1 MKKRIIATILSI
13 ALMITQVP
21 WTALD
26 VFAQTTL
33 DVVPGSKVSD
43 ADTTDGWETYFGTD
57 DSGNVSTEFAGAV
70 WADKS
75 VFAGSKEFDDIQGG
89 DSVTL
94 APGTD
99 NFLVAMSAMSST
111 KQITGFSYLPTDTV
125 LTLDLSGSMSD
136 DDLKAMVQAAN
147 EAIRKLY
154 ETSNYNRVGIAVYN
168 LNSYTLMPIDRYT
181 TTDRNGDYLKFRK
194 SGSTRYI
201 DVADGVKSSNG
212 NNYVNS
218 VTGRSGTYTQGG
230 MQEGL
235 ELLLDIEDTTI
246 ETGNIQGGTKR
257 IPVMVLMTDGDP
269 TSGTSNYLEAT
280 NANRNIGRD
289 NYAETTDE
297 IVFLAQ
303 LTAANVRTQ
312 MEAHYGRECLFY
324 TLGLGVSGNYAPQ
337 MLQPQT
343 TGTTVATAIDTHWR
357 NYANASTGGRVA
369 TYTGTYNRQTIN
381 VNITRRTDT
390 ETGNKLVANR
400 YYTDRY
406 FSANNS
412 QGLIDAFAE
421 IIQEIILQS
430 QYYPTFVTTGQ
441 YDMDGYVTI
450 VDELG
455 EYMEVKEIKGLLYND
470 VLYTGANLIAGMN
483 NGTYGNA
490 ATWTELGWEL
500 VYSIRERLD
509 VAATGDNTDND
520 TTEYGTPI
528 AVTNDVVIS
537 LLSQAWQDGQIGGT
551 YNSSTGTVSDF
562 SNYISYYVNAKGQYL
577 GFHDKDH
584 KQTDWPVGTKYI
596 GRSYIFSG
604 NVTGQSSSI
613 ANAEMM
619 HIVVQVY
626 EDVTTGHQTV
636 TYRVP
641 ASIIPT
647 ALYEVSVN
655 GDHLDSSTVKSVEY
669 TGDVPIRLVYEVGLN
684 DELTPINIVEKLS
697 AEGAHAHPT
706 EDGGYYFYSN
716 RWGNGHGVTELD
728 PNNHKAAVAHYNPS
742 AENERYYFTE
752 DTILYIKAGDSYVP
766 YTGQARP
773 TDMYPNDATDS
784 GYYRAYHIV
793 SGTASNAGLST
804 KYIPV
809 GADVLGNENETK
821 QAEDGTWY
829 VAKGTIIK
837 QVARLSVEK
846 EQNITETLN
855 YVDYPVIDHPA
866 NSNANNSDYEVFNF
880 LGNNGRLK
888 VMPATGIKVT
898 KTVAEFSAE
907 DNAVNEFGFVVTL
920 TGKYGVP
927 ADMKVID
934 ADGNEIAHS
943 TGADSNGLN
952 IYFKLEDGQ
961 TAYITGLDGD
971 TSYTVREESNLYY
984 KVQSVTAETVT
995 DGVAGGVTTANQIDA
1010 VEFVN
1015 TASSFK
1021 GNLQVSKTV
1030 THPYGADY
1038 VIPDDKVFHVVIDL
1052 SEQGVYSQ
1060 SFNVQ
1065 GTVKEK
1071 DENGEWETVELN
1083 GPMTPGDDAK
1093 FEFDMGHDDSVTI
1106 YGLPHGATYEVTETA
1121 LPTGF
1126 TNTSSTGLTGT
1137 IVTDQTAYA
1146 NLVNN
1151 YKATMPKST
1160 EIDLFVTKNFNSWDK
1175 VADDDVFQFVL
1186 EKYEPTT
1193 QSWVDTGRYLAV
1205 SKNTTDHKI
1214 ALYGHDTNVE
1224 FSYIGTHYYRL
1235 TEKPDTIDVEGI
1247 TYDATHAY
1255 FMVIVEDDEMDGV
1268 ADYTVKA
1275 ANNID
1280 RIDEKHDDA
1289 TDSAKITGY
1298 DVYASFNNY
1307 YDSTTANINIHKN
1320 LTNTHGVDI
1329 PMSEFSFGL
1338 YTKDE
1343 NDTLVPVKDANNNDI
1358 VVTPNV
1364 NGDVII
1370 PVTYQSTDSRF
1381 VADGEPTEVSYD
1393 AESEKDANIALV
1405 DEKYIKTSEIE
1416 ASYSQKY
1423 KFTDVYYL
1431 KEIVPDTDNR
1441 RPGMEYSTAEI
1452 KVEVTVNKTVTTTYK
1467 ATKTVV
1473 VTSSEETPNIGNPD
1487 EWTADETTAAY
1498 SEKTGTRT
1506 EKVTSLTNSVKY
1518 FDNTTELTAA
1528 IFNNRYDANPAK
1540 TTIVGE
1546 KTYNRNMTA
1555 GQFTFNLYETDS
1567 TFALAANAQVKDT
1580 ATVDAVSTISGVATD
1595 AFGFAE
1601 ITYDKV
1607 GTYYYVVKEAMP
1619 AGATAAN
1626 NYTVDGI
1633 TYDQKEYHVTV
1644 VVSLQD
1650 NTNNLVASTPVINQV
1665 GGSNTSIKFNNT
1677 YSITQG
1683 TSAALQINKALTGRA
1698 LNSGEFTFYLYEKAD
1713 YTANGENATKLQ
1725 TVTNSAYNNVNG
1737 STYTG
1742 TVVFEAI
1749 PYNAEGTYEYV
1760 IVEDTATAKGGI
1772 TYDATPYVYATVT
1785 VADNGKGE
1793 LYVPEDGITYTEN
1806 ATISNTYTTE
1816 DATMTKIGIKYF
1828 VDNADNSNKDTN
1840 EVFVFG
1846 LYKADRSYTQG
1857 DLIATINGV
1866 KTSAGVY
1873 HIPISQ
1879 RYTTP
1884 GDYFYVLRE
1893 IPGNTPTV
1901 SYDSKVYHISVVVTD
1916 DGVGKLNAITRIY
1929 LNGADVTDEF
1939 GLNAQ
1944 GNPNGNVAYDFQNIY
1959 YKQEINATAH
1969 VNKKVENST
1978 GVQLDK
1984 AGFRFGLYD
1993 TLAKAQAKG
2002 NDYIYTDLTDSEG
2015 NAYISVKFTD
2025 ADVPNNVSTTKSY
2038 YISEMYADRNDDY
2051 VADTIGGMQYDD
2063 TIYRVTFEIG
2073 FDASKKLTAG
2083 VSLMEKL
2090 EADGT
2095 TWTTVGTASTE
2106 KVAEYTNKYDLEEAE
2121 LNIPVEK
2128 KLDGRTL
2135 KDNEFSFALYN
2146 ATVDSQGN
2154 WTKGTQ
2160 VDTAKNVGGTVS
2172 FEKLVYSTIGTFHY
2186 IVEETIPADAAKLNG
2201 VTYDT
2206 AQYRI
2211 TVEVTDNNTNK
2222 LNAAITE
2229 IKEINGTA
2237 SSTAEKV
2244 VFENKFTPTPVE
2256 AVIEGVK
2263 KLNNRAPLE
2272 GEFEFALYETGSDYK
2287 VTKDAAGNITQT
2299 AIATVENAADGTFKF
2314 TNTTNGLAGKLYFTD
2329 AATKYF
2335 VVKEIVPVNADP
2347 TITYSKFEHNI
2358 EVKVTKSSEGVLS
2371 VSVKDTS
2378 GATDNL
2384 VIENTY
2390 TSKNVSTTINIEKKL
2405 TNDTGVNPGVT
2416 VKDFKFGLYTN
2427 EACTVPYTRNGH
2439 HVTVSPDDAGNLDT
2453 AAIILNYTDA
2463 SYTASTATGHKFVYY
2478 LKEIIPAAASRVP
2491 MMKYDNSVYKVEV
2504 TLSYNND
2511 NDLVATQ
2518 VMTKVKDANGATVS
2532 EAATMAA
2539 FDNVYDLGSTA
2550 ITLEGTKVYE
2560 GWTHDDEVFK
2570 FELYQ
2575 TGASGN
2581 YAAAGSQLIG
2591 TATVDETNPNF
2602 TFTSENATPENTDN
2616 AAPQLN
2622 FTKAG
2627 TYYFAVRENQG
2638 GLTNLNKEIIYSGT
2652 QYVAAVKVSENVV
2665 NGKVTGLKAEKV
2677 VYHYGNKPEGLDSA
2691 ESFAG
2696 FASDNIRFTNIDLK
2710 GEATVD
2716 FIGVKDITDAQM
2728 SQYDQA
2734 FDFVLYEATVSGNTW
2749 TLVDSKPDTTAV
2761 DPLLSTE
2768 NREDEGQQVNKGYN
2782 IEFVGV
2788 PLEYTG
2794 DGSHTYHFV
2803 VKELD
2808 GGHPTIGYDNDEYR
2822 ITVTAAFKT
2831 ETGADGSVSHPYT
2844 VTSVVVNGKVTS
2856 FTTTNT
2862 GANTTGKAIV
2872 LVKGENNNKAF
2883 ENTYTSYNATAEI
2896 PVEKVLRN
2904 STGAAMGEDGF
2915 VFGVYTDEACNT
2927 PYNKANG
2934 EQVTATTGSDGKAT
2948 ISLDYTDK
2956 DVSVTPYVYY
2966 IKEIVPAN
2974 AVPGMTYSQQVYK
2987 VEVTVA
2993 FARKTDGTG
3002 YELKATP
3009 VISTV
3014 DTAARLIVNRA
3025 EFTNTYALGSATLPL
3040 DGTKVIEDH
3049 LIYSYD
3055 FRFELYEAEK
3065 DPANGLID
3073 GTVWPKGRRIE
3084 EVANTFKSGANP
3096 EDYDEFRFTDLTF
3109 DKAGTYHY
3117 IITERAGVVGGVIY
3131 DKSAYQITVTVAP
3144 HASEA
3149 KLVATITDIDKVVND
3164 KDGNFVSLDEEKQT
3178 NVEFTADDVVFTNDY
3193 TPVGK
3198 FAVTGEKE
3206 ITKRDWKNGDSF
3218 TFELY
3223 TADSNW
3229 VIDNTIAP
3237 LTQTVSY
3244 NEQGDYSFTFEDVII
3259 SGVEVDADKVAQMGT
3274 HYFVLKESAVDTNA
3288 TAVKADSTE
3297 YRITVN
3303 SMDNGNGTLKIGRY
3317 DAATNVIVED
3327 EYLVTKADGSE
3338 ATEIVFVNEY
3348 ITKDAVTSISGEKE
3362 LTGRDIKDGEFTFEL
3377 YKANVDGQSNWTIDT
3392 TVAPITTTNTGNAFE
3407 FTNVAFDQ
3415 AGTYYFIVKE
3425 QKGANPAIKYSNQ
3438 EFYVKVV
3445 VEDKGV
3451 VNGEAVLEVTSQ
3463 TVEGFNS
3470 EIKFQN
3476 SYNPTDVTINIKK
3489 ALSFTN
3495 GATHTLGGFKFRIE
3509 GVGNNTLIEATS
3521 GNDGTIAVPFSYT
3534 EKDLDTANGYAP
3546 KTYTYKV
3553 TEIDT
3558 NIDRMEYDDREYII
3572 EVTLYA
3578 ENGELKTTIKQNGT
3592 AVNKAEVQFN
3602 NTYKGVEIVPDN
3614 PVDPGRIVNTGDIRN
3629 NMLYAGLMA
3638 ASAAGLIAVLF
3649 LMKKKKDEE
3658 DEAEA

>member
-1 MKKRIIATILSI
+1 M
-13 ALMITQVP
+13 
-21 WTALD
+21 
-26 VFAQTTL
+26 
-33 DVVPGSKVSD
+33 
-43 ADTTDGWETYFGTD
+43 
-57 DSGNVSTEFAGAV
+57 
-70 WADKS
+70 
-75 VFAGSKEFDDIQGG
+75 
-89 DSVTL
+89 
-94 APGTD
+94 
-99 NFLVAMSAMSST
+99 
-111 KQITGFSYLPTDTV
+111 
-125 LTLDLSGSMSD
+125 
-136 DDLKAMVQAAN
+136 
-147 EAIRKLY
+147 
-154 ETSNYNRVGIAVYN
+154 
-168 LNSYTLMPIDRYT
+168 
-181 TTDRNGDYLKFRK
+181 
-194 SGSTRYI
+194 
-201 DVADGVKSSNG
+201 
-212 NNYVNS
+212 
-218 VTGRSGTYTQGG
+218 
-230 MQEGL
+230 
-235 ELLLDIEDTTI
+235 
-246 ETGNIQGGTKR
+246 
-257 IPVMVLMTDGDP
+257 
-269 TSGTSNYLEAT
+269 
-280 NANRNIGRD
+280 
-289 NYAETTDE
+289 
-297 IVFLAQ
+297 
-303 LTAANVRTQ
+303 
-312 MEAHYGRECLFY
+312 
-324 TLGLGVSGNYAPQ
+324 
-337 MLQPQT
+337 
-343 TGTTVATAIDTHWR
+343 
-357 NYANASTGGRVA
+357 
-369 TYTGTYNRQTIN
+369 
-381 VNITRRTDT
+381 
-390 ETGNKLVANR
+390 
-400 YYTDRY
+400 
-406 FSANNS
+406 
-412 QGLIDAFAE
+412 
-421 IIQEIILQS
+421 
-430 QYYPTFVTTGQ
+430 
-441 YDMDGYVTI
+441 
-450 VDELG
+450 
-455 EYMEVKEIKGLLYND
+455 
-470 VLYTGANLIAGMN
+470 
-483 NGTYGNA
+483 
-490 ATWTELGWEL
+490 
-500 VYSIRERLD
+500 
-509 VAATGDNTDND
+509 
-520 TTEYGTPI
+520 
-528 AVTNDVVIS
+528 
-537 LLSQAWQDGQIGGT
+537 
-551 YNSSTGTVSDF
+551 
-562 SNYISYYVNAKGQYL
+562 
-577 GFHDKDH
+577 
-584 KQTDWPVGTKYI
+584 
-596 GRSYIFSG
+596 
-604 NVTGQSSSI
+604 
-613 ANAEMM
+613 
-619 HIVVQVY
+619 
-626 EDVTTGHQTV
+626 
-636 TYRVP
+636 
-641 ASIIPT
+641 
-647 ALYEVSVN
+647 
-655 GDHLDSSTVKSVEY
+655 
-669 TGDVPIRLVYEVGLN
+669 
-684 DELTPINIVEKLS
+684 
-697 AEGAHAHPT
+697 
-706 EDGGYYFYSN
+706 
-716 RWGNGHGVTELD
+716 
-728 PNNHKAAVAHYNPS
+728 
-742 AENERYYFTE
+742 
-752 DTILYIKAGDSYVP
+752 
-766 YTGQARP
+766 
-773 TDMYPNDATDS
+773 
-784 GYYRAYHIV
+784 
-793 SGTASNAGLST
+793 
-804 KYIPV
+804 
-809 GADVLGNENETK
+809 
-821 QAEDGTWY
+821 
-829 VAKGTIIK
+829 
-837 QVARLSVEK
+837 
-846 EQNITETLN
+846 
-855 YVDYPVIDHPA
+855 
-866 NSNANNSDYEVFNF
+866 
-880 LGNNGRLK
+880 
-888 VMPATGIKVT
+888 
-898 KTVAEFSAE
+898 
-907 DNAVNEFGFVVTL
+907 
-920 TGKYGVP
+920 
-927 ADMKVID
+927 
-934 ADGNEIAHS
+934 
-943 TGADSNGLN
+943 
-952 IYFKLEDGQ
+952 
-961 TAYITGLDGD
+961 
-971 TSYTVREESNLYY
+971 
-984 KVQSVTAETVT
+984 
-995 DGVAGGVTTANQIDA
+995 
-1010 VEFVN
+1010 
-1015 TASSFK
+1015 
-1021 GNLQVSKTV
+1021 
-1030 THPYGADY
+1030 
-1038 VIPDDKVFHVVIDL
+1038 
-1052 SEQGVYSQ
+1052 
-1060 SFNVQ
+1060 
-1065 GTVKEK
+1065 
-1071 DENGEWETVELN
+1071 
-1083 GPMTPGDDAK
+1083 
-1093 FEFDMGHDDSVTI
+1093 
-1106 YGLPHGATYEVTETA
+1106 
-1121 LPTGF
+1121 
-1126 TNTSSTGLTGT
+1126 
-1137 IVTDQTAYA
+1137 
-1146 NLVNN
+1146 
-1151 YKATMPKST
+1151 
-1160 EIDLFVTKNFNSWDK
+1160 
-1175 VADDDVFQFVL
+1175 
-1186 EKYEPTT
+1186 
-1193 QSWVDTGRYLAV
+1193 
-1205 SKNTTDHKI
+1205 
-1214 ALYGHDTNVE
+1214 
-1224 FSYIGTHYYRL
+1224 
-1235 TEKPDTIDVEGI
+1235 
-1247 TYDATHAY
+1247 
-1255 FMVIVEDDEMDGV
+1255 
-1268 ADYTVKA
+1268 
-1275 ANNID
+1275 
-1280 RIDEKHDDA
+1280 
-1289 TDSAKITGY
+1289 
-1298 DVYASFNNY
+1298 
-1307 YDSTTANINIHKN
+1307 
-1320 LTNTHGVDI
+1320 
-1329 PMSEFSFGL
+1329 
-1338 YTKDE
+1338 
-1343 NDTLVPVKDANNNDI
+1343 
-1358 VVTPNV
+1358 
-1364 NGDVII
+1364 
-1370 PVTYQSTDSRF
+1370 
-1381 VADGEPTEVSYD
+1381 
-1393 AESEKDANIALV
+1393 
-1405 DEKYIKTSEIE
+1405 
-1416 ASYSQKY
+1416 
-1423 KFTDVYYL
+1423 
-1431 KEIVPDTDNR
+1431 
-1441 RPGMEYSTAEI
+1441 
-1452 KVEVTVNKTVTTTYK
+1452 
-1467 ATKTVV
+1467 
-1473 VTSSEETPNIGNPD
+1473 
-1487 EWTADETTAAY
+1487 
-1498 SEKTGTRT
+1498 
-1506 EKVTSLTNSVKY
+1506 
-1518 FDNTTELTAA
+1518 
-1528 IFNNRYDANPAK
+1528 
-1540 TTIVGE
+1540 
-1546 KTYNRNMTA
+1546 
-1555 GQFTFNLYETDS
+1555 
-1567 TFALAANAQVKDT
+1567 
-1580 ATVDAVSTISGVATD
+1580 
-1595 AFGFAE
+1595 
-1601 ITYDKV
+1601 
-1607 GTYYYVVKEAMP
+1607 
-1619 AGATAAN
+1619 
-1626 NYTVDGI
+1626 
-1633 TYDQKEYHVTV
+1633 
-1644 VVSLQD
+1644 
-1650 NTNNLVASTPVINQV
+1650 
-1665 GGSNTSIKFNNT
+1665 
-1677 YSITQG
+1677 
-1683 TSAALQINKALTGRA
+1683 
-1698 LNSGEFTFYLYEKAD
+1698 
-1713 YTANGENATKLQ
+1713 
-1725 TVTNSAYNNVNG
+1725 
-1737 STYTG
+1737 
-1742 TVVFEAI
+1742 
-1749 PYNAEGTYEYV
+1749 
-1760 IVEDTATAKGGI
+1760 
-1772 TYDATPYVYATVT
+1772 
-1785 VADNGKGE
+1785 
-1793 LYVPEDGITYTEN
+1793 
-1806 ATISNTYTTE
+1806 
-1816 DATMTKIGIKYF
+1816 
-1828 VDNADNSNKDTN
+1828 
-1840 EVFVFG
+1840 
-1846 LYKADRSYTQG
+1846 
-1857 DLIATINGV
+1857 
-1866 KTSAGVY
+1866 
-1873 HIPISQ
+1873 
-1879 RYTTP
+1879 
-1884 GDYFYVLRE
+1884 
-1893 IPGNTPTV
+1893 
-1901 SYDSKVYHISVVVTD
+1901 
-1916 DGVGKLNAITRIY
+1916 
-1929 LNGADVTDEF
+1929 
-1939 GLNAQ
+1939 
-1944 GNPNGNVAYDFQNIY
+1944 
-1959 YKQEINATAH
+1959 
-1969 VNKKVENST
+1969 
-1978 GVQLDK
+1978 
-1984 AGFRFGLYD
+1984 
-1993 TLAKAQAKG
+1993 
-2002 NDYIYTDLTDSEG
+2002 
-2015 NAYISVKFTD
+2015 KFTD
-2025 ADVPNNVSTTKSY
+2025 AIVSNNVSTTKSY
-2038 YISEMYADRNDDY
+2038 FISEMYADRNDDY

-2073 FDASKKLTAG
+2073 FDAGKKLTAG
-2083 VSLMEKL
+2083 VIGLDKL

-2095 TWTTVGTASTE
+2095 TWTPVNSAE
-2106 KVAEYTNKYDLEEAE
+2106 KIAEYTNVYDLEEAE
-2121 LNIPVEK
+2121 LSIPVEK
-2128 KLDGRTL
+2128 TLTNRTL
-2135 KDNEFSFALYN
+2135 KDNEFSFALYS

-2186 IVEETIPADAAKLNG
+2186 IVEEIIPADAAKLNG

-2206 AQYRI
+2206 AQYRV
-2211 TVEVTDNNTNK
+2211 TVEVTDNNTGK

-2256 AVIEGVK
+2256 AVIEGTK
-2263 KLNNRAPLE
+2263 KLNNRAPLN

-2463 SYTASTATGHKFVYY
+2463 SYTASAATGHKFVYY

-2504 TLSYNND
+2504 TLSYDANN
-2511 NDLVATQ
+2511 NLVATQ
-2518 VMTKVKDANGATVS
+2518 VMTKVKDANGAAVS

-2560 GWTHDDEVFK
+2560 GWTYDNEVFK

-2575 TGASGN
+2575 TGVSGN

-2591 TATVDETNPNF
+2591 TATVGKNTANHKF
-2602 TFTSENATPENTDN
+2602 TFTSVNATPENTDN

-2691 ESFAG
+2691 TSFAG

-2710 GEATVD
+2710 GKATVD
-2716 FIGVKDITDAQM
+2716 FVGIKDITDAQM

-2734 FDFVLYEATVSGNTW
+2734 FDFVLYEATVNGSTW

-2788 PLEYTG
+2788 PLEYEG

-2803 VKELD
+2803 VKELN
-2808 GGHPTIGYDNDEYR
+2808 GGHPTIGYDATEYK
-2822 ITVTAAFKT
+2822 ITVTAAFT
-2831 ETGADGSVSHPYT
+2831 TDASGNHNYT
-2844 VTSVVVNGKVTS
+2844 VTSVVVNGKATS

-2862 GANTTGKAIV
+2862 GANTTGEAIV
-2872 LVKGENNNKAF
+2872 LTKGENNNKAF
-2883 ENTYTSYNATAEI
+2883 ENIYTSYNATAEI

-3014 DTAARLIVNRA
+3014 DSTSGVSAQLIVNRA

-3040 DGTKVIEDH
+3040 DGTKVMEDH

-3065 DPANGLID
+3065 DSANGLID

-3117 IITERAGVVGGVIY
+3117 IITERAGVVGGVTY

-3317 DAATNVIVED
+3317 DAATNAIAEG

-3377 YKANVDGQSNWTIDT
+3377 YNANVDGQSNWTIDT
-3392 TVAPITTTNTGNAFE
+3392 TVAPITTTNTGNTFE
-3407 FTNVAFDQ
+3407 FTNVTFDR

-3445 VEDKGV
+3445 VRDTDVV
-3451 VNGEAVLEVTSQ
+3451 VNGEAVLKVTEQ
-3463 TVEGFNS
+3463 IVVGFNT

-3495 GATHTLGGFKFRIE
+3495 GATHTLGGFKFKIE